1 MERNGATTAALTT
14 RTAANY
20 SRAAASDNGAMPAYL
35 DHNATTPVDPRVLEA
50 MLPYLKGPYGNPSSL
65 HRYGR
70 AARDGVERARAQVA
84 ALVGAQPQEV
94 VWTSGGTEANYLAIK
109 GLCWGR
115 PRARVLYGAT
125 EHPAV
130 MEACESLKVEGWQVE
145 RIAVTPDGLLDW
157 PAFAAQCTTG
167 SLRLA
172 SLMRANNETGV
183 VQDTARAAEIARA
196 AGGWLHV
203 DATQAA
209 GKRPLSMA
217 EAGADLMT
225 LSSHK
230 LYGPKG
236 VGALVVRA
244 EVDLGAL
251 LHGGAQERGLR
262 GGTENLPAIV
272 GFGAAAELAV
282 QELDAR
288 TVHVAALQRVLEE
301 GLRALPGVVIFG
313 ASAGRLANTTQFA
326 LPGWDGEALLMHLD
340 RKGFAVSSGSACAS
354 GSGEPSHVLLAMGV
368 DAATAKGAVRVSFG
382 QYNTTREVEEFLA
395 ALTGFAGR
403 AP

>member
-1 MERNGATTAALTT
+1 
-14 RTAANY
+14 
-20 SRAAASDNGAMPAYL
+20 MPAYL
-35 DHNATTPVDPRVLEA
+35 DHNATTPLDPRVLQA
-50 MLPYLKGPYGNPSSL
+50 MLPYLSGPYGNPSSL

-94 VWTSGGTEANYLAIK
+94 IWTSGGTEANNLALK
-109 GLCWGR
+109 GLCRG
-115 PRARVLYGAT
+115 PVPSGQVLYGAT

-130 MEACESLKVEGWQVE
+130 MEAAESLRTQGWTVQA
-145 RIAVTPDGLLDW
+145 IAMTAQGLVDW
-157 PAFAAQCTTG
+157 PAFTAQCAQG
-167 SLRLA
+167 LVRVA

-183 VQDTARAAEIARA
+183 VQDTARAAALVHQ

-209 GKRPLSMA
+209 GKLPLSMS
-217 EAGADLMT
+217 ETGADLLT

-236 VGALVVRA
+236 IGALVVRA
-244 EVDLGAL
+244 EVDLAPL

-272 GFGAAAELAV
+272 GFGAAAELAAL
-282 QELDAR
+282 ELAER
-288 TVHVAALQRVLEE
+288 GAHV
-301 GLRALPGVVIFG
+301 RALHEQLEAGLKEIPSVTVFG
-313 ASAGRLANTTQFA
+313 AAAERLGNTTQFA
-326 LPGWDGEALLMHLD
+326 LAGWDGEALLMHLD

-368 DAATAKGAVRVSFG
+368 DAPTAKGAVRVSFG
-382 QYNTTREVEEFLA
+382 KGNTAADVTGFLA
-395 ALTGFAGR
+395 ALASFVR
-403 AP
+403 H